1 MNKETIN
8 SACFIDGKLFI
19 NKKEVVEDIEEWM
32 YRLRIVGESLII
44 KQQNKTKMNKKK
56 LKELTKEIFDGLNYK
71 DGRLKIE
78 NMNLPYKIKEL
89 ALDTFELWWDYRNWT
104 PESEGF
110 DWKAAEG
117 VASSLML
124 IILKFE
130 KKDEDEQSR

>member
-1 MNKETIN
+1 M
-8 SACFIDGKLFI
+8 
-19 NKKEVVEDIEEWM
+19 NKKE
-32 YRLRIVGESLII
+32 
-44 KQQNKTKMNKKK
+44 
-56 LKELTKEIFDGLNYK
+56 LKELAKKRFDGLNYK

-89 ALDTFELWWDYRNWT
+89 VLDTFELWWEYKNWT

-130 KKDEDEQSR
+130 NKDENDK